1 MIVVFGNNVHNS
13 IFVHTTIIRTTRIN
27 ECIVWIMEQLY
38 GEKRYVPFKILKI
51 VLLPVCSLEVLY
63 EVLGLLMSN
72 LRAFSYLNKI
82 GK

>member
-27 ECIVWIMEQLY
+27 ECIVWIMERFY
-38 GEKRYVPFKILKI
+38 SKKYYVPFQIFVLKI

-63 EVLGLLMSN
+63 EVLRLLMSN
-72 LRAFSYLNKI
+72 LRAFSYL
-82 GK
+82 